1 MAEAGGGTTAK
12 PRPCGFFMRHSSP
25 PGGATVCCLFFML
38 FCYAKFDFNVL
49 ANALNI
55 WERGET
61 AAEEER

>member
-1 MAEAGGGTTAK
+1 
-12 PRPCGFFMRHSSP
+12 MRHSSP

-55 WERGET
+55 CGWGEGGEETEGVGRNVRGKEAER
-61 AAEEER
+61 